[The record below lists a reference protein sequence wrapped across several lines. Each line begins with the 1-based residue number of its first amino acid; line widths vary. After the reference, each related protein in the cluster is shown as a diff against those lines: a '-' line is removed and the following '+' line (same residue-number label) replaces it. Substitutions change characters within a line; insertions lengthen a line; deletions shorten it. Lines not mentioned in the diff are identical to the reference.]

1 MHTLGRDQTPGP
13 EVFAAVEAFV
23 CKLYDGS
30 STTST
35 SIQHVRCSLF
45 RKCKTNMD
53 FLSPTEDALVQHTQ
67 RAHYQTLVWQQSVE
81 RLQTLPDPLSCGWCE
96 LENTWKPLLL
106 TGQPIQPGQREVK
119 TCRCKESG
127 LRCSTR
133 SCSCV
138 NNKFCCTDACG
149 CSRNSWCQN
158 PYN

>member
-13 EVFAAVEAFV
+13 EVFATVEAFV

-53 FLSPTEDALVQHTQ
+53 FLPPTEDALVQHMQ

-81 RLQTLPDPLSCGWCE
+81 RLQTLPNPLSCGWCE
-96 LENTWKPLLL
+96 LENTWKDLL
-106 TGQPIQPGQREVK
+106 TRQPIQPGQLEVK
-119 TCRCKESG
+119 TCRCKESR

-138 NNKFCCTDACG
+138 NSKFCCTDACG